1 MCYALIKK
9 PIPKSFFTSFLHH
22 NSLNSYC
29 EDYITE
35 KFYRNLYAA
44 EVVPIVFGG
53 GDYARDAPPN
63 SFINVDD
70 FDSVQSL
77 AKSVQHYEL

>member
-1 MCYALIKK
+1 MSCIFH
-9 PIPKSFFTSFLHH
+9 PSQSR
-22 NSLNSYC
+22 YC

-35 KFYRNLYAA
+35 KFYRNLYNADI
-44 EVVPIVFGG
+44 VPIVFGG

-70 FDSVQSL
+70 FKDAKDL
-77 AKSVQHYEL
+77 AK